1 MRGFIFDTNKCVACH
16 ACVVACSVEND
27 LQAPYHWRDIDVYNE
42 FSHPDLAVFNLSL
55 ACNHCEE
62 AECMLVCPANAF
74 YRDQDSGAVLVNQN
88 LCIGCKYC
96 TWACAYDAPEFNQE
110 LRIINKCNLCYS
122 RVNGGDV
129 PACAKNCPTGALA
142 FGEFNSLTQKD
153 IAKGFPETSFK
164 PAIRFVENRSAR
176 KPETHLSP
184 ISNSI
189 QHINFLNEP
198 NRKVHLKNEWTLLLF
213 SLMLPL
219 LTAGLTGILAGYLFI
234 NPFLFGL
241 IATASLL
248 VSALHLGKPFRAV
261 YAMRNIR
268 TSWLSREIFSY
279 GLFYSSALTYLII
292 FPRFQ
297 YLGILAIVFGLIC
310 LFVVDR
316 VYKYFEDGSGIRI
329 NSSWVFFTG
338 LLWISL
344 ILQEPLPLFFVIFLK
359 LSLYLFRKIKL
370 WSGLKIQQKIYSFF
384 RIIALLTAPLLYAL
398 DVALIE
404 LFYPLFIGEVIDRL
418 EFYSENYIKSPSRQV
433 YEEVIADL
441 GLASNQYES

>member
-27 LQAPYHWRDIDVYNE
+27 LHAPYHWRDIDVYNE

-55 ACNHCEE
+55 ACNHCED
-62 AECMLVCPANAF
+62 AECIPACPANAF
-74 YRDQDSGAVLVNQN
+74 YRDQNSGAVLVNQD

-96 TWACAYDAPEFNQE
+96 TWACPFDAPIFNNE
-110 LRIINKCNLCYS
+110 LSVINKCNLCYS

-129 PACAKNCPTGALA
+129 PACAKNCPTAALT
-142 FGEFNSLTQKD
+142 FGEFNSDTQEE
-153 IAKGFPETSFK
+153 IAKGFPETKLK
-164 PAIRFVENRSAR
+164 PGIRFVENRSAR
-176 KPETHLSP
+176 KPDTHLSS
-184 ISNSI
+184 ISDNPKQI
-189 QHINFLNEP
+189 KFLNEP

-213 SLMLPL
+213 TLMLPL
-219 LTAGLTGILAGYLFI
+219 LTAGLAGILAGYLFI
-234 NPFLFGL
+234 NPFLFGF
-241 IATASLL
+241 IATVSLL

-261 YAMRNIR
+261 YAMRNIS

-279 GLFYSSALTYLII
+279 GLFYSSTLTYLIL
-292 FPRFQ
+292 FPQFQ
-297 YLGILAIVFGLIC
+297 CLGIVAIIFGLIC
-310 LFVVDR
+310 LFIVDR

-329 NSSWVFFTG
+329 QSSWVFFTG

-359 LSLYLFRKIKL
+359 LVLYLFRKIKL
-370 WSGLKIQQKIYSFF
+370 WSGLRLRQKIYSFL
-384 RIIALLTAPLLYAL
+384 RVISLLITPVLYAL

-418 EFYSENYIKSPSRQV
+418 EFYSENYIQSPSRQV
-433 YEEVIADL
+433 YEELRTELERFV
-441 GLASNQYES
+441 